1 MTVKG
6 IKDIM
11 YVKHLVC
18 PSVGIQQMVIIM
30 MIVLTFKGELFSDLT
45 QILANGG
52 SLELLELD
60 SFVCEYWW
68 TIFWIKQLFKST
80 KDSCHLKESYS

>member
-1 MTVKG
+1 MTAVG

-30 MIVLTFKGELFSDLT
+30 MMVLTFKGELFSDLT
-45 QILANGG
+45 QILATGR
-52 SLELLELD
+52 SLELL
-60 SFVCEYWW
+60 
-68 TIFWIKQLFKST
+68 
-80 KDSCHLKESYS
+80 

>member
-1 MTVKG
+1 MTAVG

-30 MIVLTFKGELFSDLT
+30 MMMALTFKGELFSDLT
-45 QILANGG
+45 QILATGG
-52 SLELLELD
+52 SLELL
-60 SFVCEYWW
+60 
-68 TIFWIKQLFKST
+68 
-80 KDSCHLKESYS
+80 